1 MKRKLPLLVKVII
14 GMILGV
20 VYSYVMPSDGIRLT
34 NTFSAIFSE
43 LLKFIVPL
51 IIFGLVTPA
60 ILDSGK
66 GAARML
72 LTTVLIAYA
81 STIFAGAFAYGCG
94 ATLFPHIISNLPPTV
109 SDGGRNLAPF
119 FTISIPPMFDVTS
132 ALAASFIFGLAM
144 VATGSRALKYAF
156 HETREVI
163 IKTLDTLI
171 IPLLPLYIFTIF
183 ANMAEEGK
191 VGPIIIVFAKI
202 IGIIFLMTA
211 ILLIIQYSIAGLI
224 TRRNP
229 FKALVKMLPAYLT
242 ALGTSSSAATI
253 PVTLRQAVAMGVSEE
268 TAGFTVPLCATVHL
282 AGSTLKITSCAI
294 ALVLVSGGLPDPAK
308 FTGFIFML
316 GVVMIAAPGVP
327 GGAIMS
333 ALGVLSSILGFT
345 PEMNAMMITLYI
357 AMDSFGTACNVTGD
371 GAIALIVDHLAH
383 QRQGH

>member
-20 VYSYVMPSDGIRLT
+20 AYSYVIPAEGIRLT

-81 STIFAGAFAYGCG
+81 STIFAGVFAYGCG
-94 ATLFPHIISNLPPTV
+94 ATLFPHIIAGMPPSV
-109 SDGGRNLAPF
+109 AEGGHSLAPF

-171 IPLLPLYIFTIF
+171 IPLLPVYIFTIF
-183 ANMAEEGK
+183 ANMTEEGK

-211 ILLIIQYSIAGLI
+211 ILLIIQYSLAGLI

-253 PVTLRQAVAMGVSEE
+253 PVTLRQAIAMGISTE
-268 TAGFTVPLCATVHL
+268 TAGFTIPLCATVHL
-282 AGSTLKITSCAI
+282 AGSTLKITSCAL
-294 ALVLVSGGLPDPAK
+294 AMVLVSGELPDPAK

-316 GVVMIAAPGVP
+316 GVVMVAAPGVP

-371 GAIALIVDHLAH
+371 GAIALVVDHLAN
-383 QRQGH
+383 RRKNR